1 MNKNPFTPSKKTIRK
16 PGDTKVTNKFNT
28 SVRKAIAQAQVTA
41 DTLLEFDHFSY
52 EADWSNF
59 PNSLMIS
66 CHLNPQQ
73 CPADTTLIE
82 AQLSK
87 LLQLGLIKQ
96 GIKFRDFRKNITL
109 KCNLK
114 TLT

>member
-1 MNKNPFTPSKKTIRK
+1 MKKNPFTPSKKTIRK
-16 PGDTKVTNKFNT
+16 PGDTKVTNKLNT
-28 SVRKAIAQAQVTA
+28 NVRKAIAEAKVKA
-41 DTLLEFDHFSY
+41 DSIAEFDHFSY

-59 PNSLMIS
+59 PSSLMIS
-66 CHLNPQQ
+66 CHLHPEQ
-73 CPADTTLIE
+73 CPADTNAIE

-109 KCNLK
+109 V
-114 TLT
+114 TT